1 MARKPR
7 LYRMPVHNTTRRIAF
22 SMAGTTQNLLACAI
36 ASVLGISC
44 MAQGA
49 ATVPDAA
56 ALVKKS
62 VSVNDADWAV
72 QPKYSHIERD
82 VDVKIGQDGKASGKQ
97 EKTYR
102 VMIIGGSPYNQL
114 IALNGEPLSPARRA
128 QEEEKLKAEITRR
141 GQESNSAKSA
151 RIQKYQK
158 ERAEEHLLMNEMVKA
173 FRFKLSGEE
182 SVGGHACYVL
192 DATPNPD
199 YEPPVA
205 KARVLTG
212 MKGRLWIEKGSYHW
226 AKVHAQVFEPV
237 QFGLFVA
244 KVRPGTQFE
253 LVQSPIAD
261 GAWLPSHFSESV
273 NATVLGIYSIRNRSD
288 EYYSDYH
295 RGKAGSHGSEGAVA
309 RSSKQ

>member
-1 MARKPR
+1 M
-7 LYRMPVHNTTRRIAF
+7 V
-22 SMAGTTQNLLACAI
+22 GTTQHLRPWACAV
-36 ASVLGISC
+36 ACVLAISC
-44 MAQGA
+44 LAPGA
-49 ATVPDAA
+49 ATVPDVTAI
-56 ALVKKS
+56 VKKS

-72 QPKYSHIERD
+72 QPQYSHIEHD
-82 VDVKIGQDGKASGKQ
+82 VNVKIGQDGKASGKQ

-102 VMIIGGSPYNQL
+102 VMMIGGSPYNEL
-114 IALNGEPLSPARRA
+114 IALNGEPLSSARRS
-128 QEEEKLKAEITRR
+128 QEEEKLKAEITKR
-141 GQESNSAKSA
+141 GQESKNAKSA

-192 DATPNPD
+192 DASPNPD
-199 YEPPVA
+199 YKPPVE

-237 QFGLFVA
+237 EFGLFVA

-253 LVQSPIAD
+253 LIQSPIAD
-261 GAWLPSHFSESV
+261 GPWLPSHFSESV
-273 NATVLGIYSIRNRSD
+273 NASVLGVYNIRNRSD
-288 EYYSDYH
+288 EYYSDYR
-295 RGKAGSHGSEGAVA
+295 RGNAGLDVSEGPVA
-309 RSSKQ
+309 QSSKQ